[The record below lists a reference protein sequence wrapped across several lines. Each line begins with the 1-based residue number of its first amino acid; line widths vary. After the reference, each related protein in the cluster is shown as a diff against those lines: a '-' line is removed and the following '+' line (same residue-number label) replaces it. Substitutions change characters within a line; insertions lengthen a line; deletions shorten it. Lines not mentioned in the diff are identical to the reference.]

1 MQQLL
6 QNFSI
11 SQILMFIVILAA
23 ATKGLISFID
33 WAKERITKQ
42 VHKQDKPD
50 QILARTAQNKQEL
63 DQIKHQLG
71 SMKKILELL
80 TNSDKDAIKSF
91 ITKEHHY
98 FCYKLGYIDDY
109 SMDAIERRYSHYKE
123 QGGNSFVHDLMQEL
137 RALPKKHELNKNDY
151 QQPQRR

>member
-6 QNFSI
+6 QDFSI

-33 WAKERITKQ
+33 WARERITKQ

-137 RALPKKHELNKNDY
+137 RVLPKKHELNKDDY
-151 QQPQRR
+151 QQPQHR